1 MKVKICGVTTAED
14 ALAAAAAGA
23 DLLGLNFYPPSPRAL
38 EAAKARAIA
47 DAVRAAA
54 PGVLLVGVF
63 ADRPPAEVD
72 AIDRAVGRDLLQF
85 SGDEPA
91 AAVRPHGPRA
101 VRAFRSAGPPAEEA
115 LSLYPEIFGLLI
127 DARHDSLYG
136 GTGSAWDFA
145 SVAPLAARR
154 RVLVAGGIRPGNV
167 AAALA
172 SGAWGIDVCS
182 GVESAPGVKDPRLLA
197 RLFEEVHG

>member
-1 MKVKICGVTTAED
+1 MKVKICGVTSTED

-38 EAAKARAIA
+38 DAAKARAIA

-54 PGVLLVGVF
+54 AGVLLVGVF
-63 ADRPPAEVD
+63 ADRPPYEVE
-72 AIDRAVGRDLLQF
+72 AIDRAVGLDLLQL

-91 AAVRPHGPRA
+91 ASVRPHAARTLK
-101 VRAFRSAGPPAEEA
+101 AFRTAGAPSEEA
-115 LSLYPEIFGLLI
+115 LSSYPEIWGVLI
-127 DARHDSLYG
+127 DARHNSLYG

>member
-1 MKVKICGVTTAED
+1 MKVKICGVTSAED

-38 EAAKARAIA
+38 DAARARAIA

-63 ADRPPAEVD
+63 ADRPPREVE
-72 AIDRAVGRDLLQF
+72 AIDQAVGLDLLQF

-91 AAVRPHGPRA
+91 AAVRPHASRA
-101 VRAFRSAGPPAEEA
+101 VKAFRTAGPPPEEA
-115 LSLYPEIFGLLI
+115 LSLYPELFGVLV
-127 DARHDSLYG
+127 DARHGSLYG
-136 GTGSAWDFA
+136 GTGNAWDFA
-145 SVAPLAARR
+145 SVAPLAAER

-167 AAALA
+167 AAAIA

>member
-1 MKVKICGVTTAED
+1 MKVKICGVTSAED

-38 EAAKARAIA
+38 DAARARAIA
-47 DAVRAAA
+47 DAVRAVA
-54 PGVLLVGVF
+54 PGILLVGVF
-63 ADRPPAEVD
+63 ADRPPREVA
-72 AIDRAVGRDLLQF
+72 AIDRAVGLDLLQF

-91 AAVRPHGPRA
+91 AAVRSHELRA
-101 VRAFRSAGPPAEEA
+101 VKAFRTAGPPPEEA
-115 LSLYPEIFGLLI
+115 LSLYSEIFGVLI
-127 DARHDSLYG
+127 DARHGSLYG
-136 GTGSAWDFA
+136 GTGNAWDFA
-145 SVAPLAARR
+145 SVAPLAAER

-182 GVESAPGVKDPRLLA
+182 GVESSPGVKDPRLLA